1 MKITIE
7 CEDDVEFV
15 NIEFVRPGQSKSI
28 HKGTIQAVTHTR
40 TPEGIPSS
48 APETQE
54 TVLVEPVKAY
64 TPTAKK
70 AVKDDYFESA
80 EGQEEREA
88 NVDPTMM
95 SFTV

>member
-1 MKITIE
+1 MKVTIE
-7 CEDDVEFV
+7 CEDNVEFI
-15 NIEFVRPGQSKSI
+15 NIEFVRQGQSTTI
-28 HKGTIQAVTHTR
+28 RKGTISAVKHTHA
-40 TPEGIPSS
+40 PEGIPSTV
-48 APETQE
+48 PETQE
-54 TVLVEPVKAY
+54 EMLIEPVKAY